1 MTQQRI
7 KITEPDMNKLSSL
20 LDSWRF
26 RFDSEH
32 LLALE
37 DELDRAE
44 IVASSEPP
52 HGVVAM
58 NSWVTITD
66 MDTGNRHEY
75 QVVFP
80 RDANLAENRISVL
93 APIGTAVL
101 GYGVGS
107 EIEWKTPGGVRRLRI
122 DDVTHDAHLAAA
134 NTRVA

>member
-1 MTQQRI
+1 MTQRTI
-7 KITEPDMNKLSSL
+7 KITQPDMNKLSSL

-44 IVASSEPP
+44 VLASSEPP
-52 HGVVAM
+52 QDVVAM
-58 NSWVTITD
+58 NSWVTFTD
-66 MDTGNRHEY
+66 MDTGTRHEY

-80 RDANLAENRISVL
+80 RDANLTENRISVL

-101 GYGVGS
+101 GYAVGH
-107 EIEWKTPGGVRRLRI
+107 EIEWKVPGGVRRLRI
-122 DDVTHDAHLAAA
+122 EDVAHDAP
-134 NTRVA
+134 RVAASGRVA